1 MPSES
6 FLKTKSM
13 QKISTMQSDFKTVS
27 ALFRVLK
34 KDTFLLDFTWRKYNE
49 AFESRNKIQTE
60 HYGRKLSNLFEVLLK
75 ADQDELNPII
85 DRFNEL

>member
-1 MPSES
+1 
-6 FLKTKSM
+6 M